1 MAAGSTYTPIAT
13 TTLGSS
19 ANSYTFSSIPSTYT
33 DLYLVMATNETVA
46 NSNGIIL
53 RFNSDSG
60 SNYSTT
66 YLYGNGSSAASSRES
81 NTTRVGLGWLLAPDS
96 TNLKA
101 IYNVNI
107 MNYSNTTTY
116 KTVLNRGNNAG
127 QSAEANVST
136 WRNTAAISSITVAT
150 SSAGNDLNT
159 GTVLTLYGIQA
170 A

>member
-1 MAAGSTYTPIAT
+1 
-13 TTLGSS
+13 
-19 ANSYTFSSIPSTYT
+19 
-33 DLYLVMATNETVA
+33 MATNETVA

-53 RFNSDSG
+53 RFNSDSS

-66 YLYGNGSSAASSRES
+66 YLYGNGSSAASTRETNRTS
-81 NTTRVGLGWLLAPDS
+81 VGLGWLLAPDS
-96 TNLKA
+96 TNLTA
-101 IYNVNI
+101 IYNVSI

-116 KTVLNRGNNAG
+116 KTVLNRGNNAA
-127 QSAEANVST
+127 QAAEANVSL
-136 WRNTAAISSITVAT
+136 WRDTAAINSITIRT